1 MNFNSMIYL
10 LEQTAQEKQLT
21 ILYVSLFVLVIGM
34 LVLDSL
40 AMNKWGSKKVK
51 ILLFVILAVVLVAL
65 ILLVVTKF
73 AR

>member
-1 MNFNSMIYL
+1 MNFNSMLYL